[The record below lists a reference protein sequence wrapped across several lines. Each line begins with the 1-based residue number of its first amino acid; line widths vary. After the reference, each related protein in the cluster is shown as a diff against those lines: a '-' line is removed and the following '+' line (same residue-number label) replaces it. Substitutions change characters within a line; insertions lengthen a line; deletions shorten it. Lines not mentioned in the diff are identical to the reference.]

1 MPLNVAELQVVI
13 GADVGAAEKGLRSVE
28 ESVKRVSGTSKLL
41 NGLSAALR
49 GVMHGL
55 SQFGFAAAGVQSLV
69 GAMSGLTR
77 TLFSTNASYEM
88 VRAQLQAFTGS
99 AEEAARIFAWVRE
112 EAAKTPFAFESMAE
126 AAVMLLPSAKAA
138 GKQLSELIK
147 TAEVLAALNP
157 AQGLTGAAFALR
169 EALSGDFIS
178 LVERFNLPRQ
188 YINQLKAEGVPAI
201 EIVTRVLDEM
211 GASAELVGLMAST
224 ARGRWSTFID
234 VLSQVKASTFEAL
247 FLKLSSTL
255 SEVTEWLTQN
265 QARFEE
271 FAGVIGERLASA
283 FVTARDAVITLLQAL
298 AGNWQDAPDQI
309 RDIHRVVG
317 LLGLTIRATVVPALQ
332 AGRAALNEFLA
343 GLRGTGEDGFLAKLG
358 EGVRSTALIIET
370 NLPKARQLLADIA
383 GTVKSELTPAWDEF
397 RARVEPVIDAVS
409 AKLPTLVPA
418 VAGVSAAFVGLSIAG
433 AGMNTL
439 IGPLLGV
446 VGALKGLTAITG
458 IVSTI
463 VGLLGGPV
471 TAAILAVAATLGMG
485 YLAWTQNWFGMRD
498 TINQFWTQIQPTVE
512 SIKNDLANTWDT
524 ITPVLES
531 AANAFEQ
538 VWNAVAPLIG
548 EAFQA
553 VISFG
558 KEVFADWRAWAEDIA
573 PLAAQAW
580 ENVKSAAV
588 LALGVLEAT
597 VIPVLS
603 TIVNFFRRHGDELR
617 TIVESA
623 WGILKA
629 VVITIMNTIQ
639 NIITIA
645 LALITGNWRAAWE
658 GMKRL
663 VGDIWS
669 GIKAI
674 VLNVLKGLEA
684 GLSIGLAALK
694 GILSVAWD
702 KLKEVTAD
710 TWDALKRTVLRA
722 VEGVKEA
729 ISSIKDKALDAL
741 SRAKEW
747 LVQAGR
753 DLVQGL
759 INGIRAMADRV
770 IDTLTGVVKGAVD
783 SAKRALGIKSPS
795 RVFFQ
800 IGINIGEG
808 LTRGLA
814 RVRDAVEQASAGL
827 GEVTMDSVSKELER
841 AQAAVTLLRDFASA
855 VEQYLSIAGRWSTV
869 QQAARRDWGTLF
881 MLIEQVA
888 RGGLGR
894 LSQVTIELGNRMLEQ
909 AKDALEATR
918 TLIDVVNMLM
928 DLSERLRRGLPRG
941 SFDDV
946 FDWLSEFA
954 RHALLTLSAVAD
966 ELGGVVLARAQAVAE
981 LVKSIGEVIN
991 STLDLTAR
999 WAQEGVVV
1007 SRLWDELATWFEQ
1020 VARTVAESFV
1030 ALSSAFSREGLEH
1043 ASQAIQV
1050 VQQFAEA
1057 VTSIIEALG
1066 RYQEVQEQ
1074 LNAVDS
1080 ILEWFSSF
1088 ADRVVRTMAQVAVSL
1103 GEALTDAQKAATT
1116 ISDIVRALQDALEA
1130 VSQVGVPSMSPMLIP
1145 ASTAARAAETL
1156 AQPPSVNVDV
1166 KVMLDERELKGVI
1179 KQVIL
1184 EVLTR

>member
-1 MPLNVAELQVVI
+1 MPLNVAELQVII

-49 GVMHGL
+49 GVVQGL
-55 SQFGFAAAGVQSLV
+55 SQFGFTAAGVQSLV
-69 GAMSGLTR
+69 SAMSGLTR
-77 TLFSTNASYEM
+77 TLFATNASYEM

-147 TAEVLAALNP
+147 TAEILAALNP

-201 EIVTRVLDEM
+201 EIVTRVLNEM

-234 VLSQVKASTFEAL
+234 VISQVKASTFEAL

-271 FAGVIGERLASA
+271 FAGMIGERLASA
-283 FVTARDAVITLLQAL
+283 FVIARDAVITFLQAL
-298 AGNWQDAPDQI
+298 AGNWQDAPGQI
-309 RDIHRVVG
+309 RDIHRLFG
-317 LLGLTIRATVVPALQ
+317 MLGLTVRATVVPALQ

-343 GLRGTGEDGFLAKLG
+343 GFRGTGEDSFLAKLG
-358 EGVRSTALIIET
+358 EGVRNTVLIIET
-370 NLPKARQLLADIA
+370 NLPKAKKLLTDIA
-383 GTVKSELTPAWDEF
+383 ETVKSELIPAWDEF
-397 RARVEPVIDAVS
+397 RARVEPVIDTIS
-409 AKLPTLVPA
+409 SKLPTLVPA
-418 VAGVSAAFVGLSIAG
+418 VAGVTAAFVGLSIAG
-433 AGMNTL
+433 AGLNAL
-439 IGPLLGV
+439 IGPILGV
-446 VGALKGLTAITG
+446 IGALKGLTAVTG

-471 TAAILAVAATLGMG
+471 TAAILAVAATLGVG

-498 TINQFWTQIQPTVE
+498 TVNQFWTQIQPIVE
-512 SIKNDLANTWDT
+512 NVKNDLANAWET
-524 ITPVLES
+524 ITTALQS

-538 VWNAVAPLIG
+538 VWNAVAPLAG

-553 VISFG
+553 VLSFG

-588 LALGVLEAT
+588 IAMGMLKAT
-597 VIPVLS
+597 IIPVLS
-603 TIVNFFRRHGDELR
+603 MIVNFFRRHGDELR

-629 VVITIMNTIQ
+629 VIMTIMNTIQ
-639 NIITIA
+639 NIITIV
-645 LALITGNWRAAWE
+645 LALIAGDWRAAWE

-663 VGDIWS
+663 VGDIWN
-669 GIKAI
+669 GIKTI

-684 GLSIGLAALK
+684 GLSIGLNTLK

-702 KLKEVTAD
+702 KLKEVTTD
-710 TWDALKRTVLRA
+710 TWDTLKRTVLRA
-722 VEGVKEA
+722 VDGVKDA
-729 ISSIKDKALDAL
+729 IGGIKDKALEAL

-747 LVQAGR
+747 LVQTGQ

-770 IDTLTGVVKGAVD
+770 VDALTGVVKGAVD
-783 SAKRALGIKSPS
+783 SAKRMLGIKSPS

-827 GEVTMDSVSKELER
+827 GEVAVESMGRELER
-841 AQAAVTLLRDFASA
+841 AQAAVSLLRDFASA
-855 VEQYLSIAGRWSTV
+855 VQQYLDIAERWTAV
-869 QQAARRDWGTLF
+869 QRAGRRDWSALF
-881 MLIEQVA
+881 SLIEQVA
-888 RGGLGR
+888 RGGIGQLR
-894 LSQVTIELGNRMLEQ
+894 QVTLELSEKALSQAR
-909 AKDALEATR
+909 DALEATR
-918 TLIDVVNMLM
+918 AVLEVVNILL
-928 DLSERLRRGLPRG
+928 DISGRLQQGLPRA
-941 SFDDV
+941 SFADV
-946 FDWLSEFA
+946 FDWLSEFS

-966 ELGGVVLARAQAVAE
+966 ELGGTVLARAQAIAE
-981 LVKSIGEVIN
+981 LVKSVGEVITG
-991 STLDLTAR
+991 TLDLTAR
-999 WAQEGVVV
+999 WAQEGAVV
-1007 SRLWDELATWFEQ
+1007 SRLWDELAAWYEQ
-1020 VARTVAESFV
+1020 VARSVTEAFV
-1030 ALSSAFSREGLEH
+1030 SLSSTFSREALEH

-1050 VQQFAEA
+1050 IQQFAEA
-1057 VTSIIEALG
+1057 VTSIIEALD
-1066 RYQEVQEQ
+1066 RYQEAQEQ
-1074 LNAVDS
+1074 LGAVDS
-1080 ILEWFSSF
+1080 MLEWFSAF

-1103 GEALTDAQKAATT
+1103 GQALTDAQKAATT

-1130 VSQVGVPSMSPMLIP
+1130 VSQVGLPSMSPMLVP
-1145 ASTAARAAETL
+1145 ASTTARVAETL
-1156 AQPPSVNVDV
+1156 TQSPIVNVDV